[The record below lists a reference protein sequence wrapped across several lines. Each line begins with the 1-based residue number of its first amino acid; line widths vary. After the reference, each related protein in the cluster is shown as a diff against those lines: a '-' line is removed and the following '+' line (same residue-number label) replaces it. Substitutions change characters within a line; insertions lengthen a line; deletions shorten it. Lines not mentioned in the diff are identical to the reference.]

1 MNINFNGYMENAVTF
16 IADAGVEKNM
26 LVKVSANGTVAPCAS
41 GDVFCGVCVDVRDGY
56 ATVVT
61 SGYVNMPANKAIA
74 VGYQK
79 LSASSANA
87 VTNGT
92 AGREYLVVESDS
104 TSVGFIL

>member
-1 MNINFNGYMENAVTF
+1 
-16 IADAGVEKNM
+16 
-26 LVKVSANGTVAPCAS
+26 
-41 GDVFCGVCVDVRDGY
+41 
-56 ATVVT
+56 
-61 SGYVNMPANKAIA
+61 MPANKAIA

-87 VTNGT
+87 VTSGT